1 LQILQ
6 NEQQTWVQ
14 VVQYIK
20 ENNVDC
26 EHWSGDT
33 LDVPITPRAAK
44 IAKETFEKY
53 KAAGGK
59 VDHIKVTEDPEKA
72 AQVRRQY
79 LCLIDMAD

>member
-1 LQILQ
+1 M
-6 NEQQTWVQ
+6 
-14 VVQYIK
+14 QYIK

-26 EHWSGDT
+26 EHWSGHT

-44 IAKETFEKY
+44 IAKETYEQY
-53 KAAGGK
+53 KAAGGN

-79 LCLIDMAD
+79 LCLIDMVD